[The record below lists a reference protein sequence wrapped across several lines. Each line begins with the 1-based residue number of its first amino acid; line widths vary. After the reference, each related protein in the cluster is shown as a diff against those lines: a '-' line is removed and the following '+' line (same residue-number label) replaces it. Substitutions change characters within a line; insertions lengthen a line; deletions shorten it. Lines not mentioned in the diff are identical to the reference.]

1 MSRRVSLHDRDADGI
16 TDAAAAKTAS
26 VVDTLIAPDVAA
38 GGDRIVHI
46 PVGKIVPHPRNR
58 KILDED
64 VDDLVASFKAGEPI
78 INALGVT
85 AAADWNTGKPDDLKP
100 IQSDEFIITA
110 GGHRRLRA
118 AEIAGLKTVP
128 CVIRA
133 TFAGA
138 DGRRAALL
146 ENLHRQDLDVF
157 EEAEAFAELVAE
169 PYKMSQRE
177 LSTVVFGK
185 VNQQSHISKR
195 LKLLKLPTTVREK
208 VRLGQMKIADALA
221 LAGVVENRPVF
232 DLALTK
238 IDQWHMDAER
248 AVRVSQ
254 QEYDAKVSRQR
265 IAEQLAADGVR
276 ILDRRPAWYLAST
289 KEPTRL
295 DELKLD
301 AGKHAAEPCH
311 AAYVGDGHIGETQ
324 AMLVCEKPG
333 RHVKAGESKLKVR
346 KPIEEQLVR
355 RGRGDADA
363 DARRDRREQKK
374 LWPARA
380 VIARQVAFD
389 DQLDEKAEAELIT
402 RGVLGN
408 TFDDAGSADTWK
420 ALCAIVGVTDLPGYP
435 NDDAR
440 EQLVRRFPARTVQ
453 RLVALSFFEARL
465 RSTWKT
471 WGSDGKFYLDLL
483 AGHGYQVAH
492 IETKKLAGAKPRT
505 LTSGCRVCGTD
516 EPPAGVTWVD
526 ADLCSACSDAQEAGW
541 VEGPQPIE
549 VPRPYQQVD
558 DEQGFIECL
567 ECEHGQPTEGCDCT
581 SCFCNPANV
590 DEPAAVPA

>member
-1 MSRRVSLHDRDADGI
+1 MTKRVSLHDRADADGI
-16 TDAAAAKTAS
+16 TDASAAKTSS
-26 VVDTLIAPDVAA
+26 VVDTLIAPAVAA
-38 GGDRIVHI
+38 GEQTIVQI

-85 AAADWNTGKPDDLKP
+85 AAADWNAGKPDDLKP

-118 AEIAGLKTVP
+118 AELAGLKTVP
-128 CVIRA
+128 CIVRA

-138 DGRRAALL
+138 EGRRAALL

-195 LKLLKLPTTVREK
+195 LKLLKLPSTVREK
-208 VRLGQMKIADALA
+208 VRLGQLHISDALA
-221 LAGVVENRPVF
+221 LAGVVDNKPVF
-232 DLALTK
+232 DLAMTK

-254 QEYDAKVSRQR
+254 QEYDTKVARQR
-265 IAEQLAADGVR
+265 VAEQLAADGVR
-276 ILDRRPAWYLAST
+276 LLDRRPSWYAAST

-295 DELKLD
+295 EDLKLD
-301 AGKHAAEPCH
+301 AVKHLGEPCH
-311 AAYVGDGHIGETQ
+311 MAYVDDGSLRGDVQ
-324 AMLVCEKPG
+324 AVPVCEKPG
-333 RHVKAGESKLKVR
+333 RHIKAGESKLKVR
-346 KPIEEQLVR
+346 KTIEDQLAR
-355 RGRGDADA
+355 RGRNDAEA
-363 DARRDRREQKK
+363 DARRERRDHKK

-389 DQLDEKAEAELIT
+389 DQLDEKVDAELIT

-420 ALCAIVGVTDLPGYP
+420 ALCAIVGVDDLPGYP
-435 NDDAR
+435 NEDAR
-440 EQLVRRFPARTVQ
+440 EQLTRRFPARTVQ

-471 WGSDGKFYLDLL
+471 WGSDGKYYLDLL
-483 AGHGYQVAH
+483 ADHGYQ
-492 IETKKLAGAKPRT
+492 ITQLEKKKLAGPKPRT
-505 LTSGCRVCGTD
+505 LTSCCRVCGTD

-541 VEGPQPIE
+541 V
-549 VPRPYQQVD
+549 
-558 DEQGFIECL
+558 
-567 ECEHGQPTEGCDCT
+567 
-581 SCFCNPANV
+581 
-590 DEPAAVPA
+590 DEPAALDVPAGAEAVPA